1 MYLSQRRSPTDH
13 LPYMKRFSRRS
24 LFSCCLALLFQA
36 GHATELE
43 NASIPFGGMTGDSD
57 SPSERPL
64 GQLVLVEKL
73 GINHPDQVVDFD
85 YSTNNLPFYVT
96 EADGTVI
103 QHQTLVGGRLA
114 LRQRGGLR
122 ANETHRFRI
131 VSGVAPSEPA
141 DDAES
146 VRVVESIDHYEIAN
160 TLVAIRVPKGISP
173 TLAVAPIQALRLRD
187 GIWAGA
193 ETSGSAITD
202 LAGEPLRVSDM
213 HISFLERGPLV
224 VTVEV
229 AYHASRPALV
239 YGGSVLVAAGAGF
252 YRATITL
259 QAGQPSVLLEE
270 DTDMDVRWTLD
281 LGTALKPDQ
290 ARYQGHHATS
300 VGNGFESDGR
310 QYRPTH
316 ERGANMDALVNLP
329 LNGPSPY
336 GRFLTRWDPWAFDTG
351 WYWQFYNKDAPASAD
366 LLAIFQGRASRIL
379 GAHFSGVVVQSSVPG
394 ELRLVSQFSRRGPD
408 ARVFS
413 RNRFSWGLFSGTKND
428 LREPTAVQVVGH
440 QMNLHAGFNLNKIHR
455 YVLDVSAEPAEANG
469 LYLDREALVKMI
481 QKIRAPYFHS
491 YYNHLY
497 SDEPTLRPLW
507 DAWADPSG
515 RKARTLAAAVIAR
528 SRDLAGSLVNGQ
540 GIYSFQY
547 HYWMGGLAMS
557 RDAALIAHLLAY
569 SVYEPTQLPPDT
581 RAQLRSVAALY
592 GYMLWDDDFVPLF
605 EHGQNLG
612 TPNMPIQQISYRDL
626 LVLMMPNHPA
636 LAPKL
641 AGVRAR
647 EAELL
652 KKSINEQGAALGSNH
667 YLGASMGPVV
677 NAMQQQKRGA
687 GPEEDPFRT
696 QARLTKFSEYLLH
709 LLTPPEPRFGGRRKT
724 VSFGDGSTEATP
736 LYGQLATGF
745 REVNDALSERLMGAW
760 RQQGA
765 PHSGFFGSS
774 VLQISEALPDRSPML
789 GDADFPG
796 ALTVLRHG
804 FGTADETAAWL
815 INGDFYR
822 DHYHCDFGA
831 VMLYALGSPIS
842 VHWGSFYE
850 PRQPGAW
857 MQNVMVPESALSAP
871 WYSGDVSTDECLG
884 NRGQII
890 SGAGLKVDSRSARA
904 AVRLDNKGSFWN
916 RRVWDYRSDP
926 AAPVL
931 RIRDE
936 FTGIGAADSKIFSLT
951 LMATGPVQTETGP
964 CEVPLSSAPAKPPA
978 GVPFALA
985 PGLIR
990 LGFQGQWG
998 VDFDLFIVAES
1009 SQQATVT
1016 GWKHFWHPTREADE
1030 YKQAT
1035 GKKFEEAQYILR
1047 LRGTGPFDVV
1057 IVPYRRGRR
1066 PPDLVITRTSD
1077 GVLSLLRDGKT
1088 TTLAD

>member
-1 MYLSQRRSPTDH
+1 M
-13 LPYMKRFSRRS
+13 
-24 LFSCCLALLFQA
+24 A
-36 GHATELE
+36 
-43 NASIPFGGMTGDSD
+43 
-57 SPSERPL
+57 
-64 GQLVLVEKL
+64 EKL
-73 GINHPDQVVDFD
+73 GIDHPDQVIDFD
-85 YSTNNLPFYVT
+85 YSAHSLPFYVT
-96 EADGTVI
+96 EADGTVMH
-103 QHQTLVGGRLA
+103 HQTLSGGRLA
-114 LRQRGGLR
+114 LRLRGGLR
-122 ANETHRFRI
+122 ANETRRFRI

-141 DDAES
+141 DEADS
-146 VRVVESIDHYEIAN
+146 VRVVETIDHYEIAN
-160 TLVAIRVPKGISP
+160 TLVAIRVPKAILP
-173 TLAVAPIQALRLRD
+173 THALAPIQGVRLRD

-193 ETSGSAITD
+193 ETSGSAIID

-213 HISFLERGPLV
+213 QVSFVERGPLV
-224 VTVEV
+224 MTVEV

-239 YGGSVLVAAGAGF
+239 YGGSVLVGAGAGF

-300 VGNGFESDGR
+300 VENGFESDGR

-316 ERGANMDALVNLP
+316 ERPNMDAFVNLP
-329 LNGPSPY
+329 LSGPSPY
-336 GRFLTRWDPWAFDTG
+336 GRLLTRWDPWAFDTG
-351 WYWQFYNKDAPASAD
+351 WYWQFYNKDAPASA
-366 LLAIFQGRASRIL
+366 
-379 GAHFSGVVVQSSVPG
+379 
-394 ELRLVSQFSRRGPD
+394 
-408 ARVFS
+408 
-413 RNRFSWGLFSGTKND
+413 
-428 LREPTAVQVVGH
+428 
-440 QMNLHAGFNLNKIHR
+440 
-455 YVLDVSAEPAEANG
+455 SAEPAEANG
-469 LYLDREALVKMI
+469 LYVDRETLVGMI
-481 QKIRAPYFHS
+481 QKIRADKTGPYGHG

-497 SDEPTLRPLW
+497 NDEPTFRPLW
-507 DAWADPSG
+507 DTWADPSG
-515 RKARTLAAAVIAR
+515 TKARALAAAVIAR
-528 SRDLAGSLVNGQ
+528 SRDLAESLVNGQ

-547 HYWMGGLAMS
+547 HYWLGGLAMS
-557 RDAALIAHLLAY
+557 RDTALIAHLLAY
-569 SVYEPTQLPPDT
+569 SAYEPTQLPPHT

-592 GYMLWDDDFVPLF
+592 GYILWDDDFVPLF

-626 LVLMMPNHPA
+626 LVLMMPHHPA
-636 LAPKL
+636 LAPNL
-641 AGVRAR
+641 PGVRAR

-652 KKSINEQGAALGSNH
+652 KKSVNEQGAALGSNH
-667 YLGASMGPVV
+667 YLWASMGPVV
-677 NAMQQQKRGA
+677 NIMQQQKRVA
-687 GPEEDPFRT
+687 GSEEDPFRT
-696 QARLTKFSEYLLH
+696 QVRLTTFSEYLLH

-724 VSFGDGSTEATP
+724 VSFGDGSTEATA

-745 REVNDALSERLMGAW
+745 RDVNDALSERLMAAW
-760 RQQGA
+760 RQEAA

-774 VLQISEALPDRSPML
+774 VLQINEALPDRSPML

-804 FGTADETAAWL
+804 FGTPDETAAWL

-842 VHWGSFYE
+842 VHWGSLYE
-850 PRQPGAW
+850 PRLPGAW
-857 MQNVMVPESALSAP
+857 MQNVVVPEAALSAR
-871 WYSGDVSTDECLG
+871 WDSGDVSTDECFG

-890 SGAGLKVDSRSARA
+890 SGAGLKVDSSTARA
-904 AVRLDNKGSFWN
+904 AVKLDNKGNFWN

-936 FTGIGAADSKIFSLT
+936 FTGIGATDSKIFSLT
-951 LMATGPVQTETGP
+951 LMATGPVQTDRGP
-964 CEVPLSSAPAKPPA
+964 REVPLSSAPAKPPA

-985 PGLIR
+985 PGVTR
-990 LGFQGQWG
+990 LGFEGQWG
-998 VDFDLFIVAES
+998 ADFDLFIVAER

-1016 GWKHFWHPTREADE
+1016 GWKHFWHPTPEADE

-1057 IVPYRRGRR
+1057 IVPYRRGSR

-1077 GVLSLLRDGKT
+1077 GVLSLLRGGKT